1 MCVDSCHLATP
12 GRMLLQSTSSTAK
25 MNKVSA
31 ATEHG
36 SVAKLNERKQTITTA
51 TEHGSD
57 EAEQKLMLRHARR
70 ARHPR
75 SFSTLLQ
82 SMCSFSDR
90 G

>member
-36 SVAKLNERKQTITTA
+36 SVAKLKERKQTITTA

-57 EAEQKLMLRHARR
+57 EAGQKLILRNASR
-70 ARHPR
+70 AGNPR
-75 SFSTLLQ
+75 SLTTLLQ